1 MTQIAL
7 ETEVVSTRYDK
18 RTQTGYYTIERDGK
32 RWTIALPVNDFK
44 KFKGATAKQ
53 LRRNHLANALLRA
66 MSSPPDPPAGT
77 KQDPFKP
84 SNWDEFD
91 KLKSDAWYVNPAD
104 GKLQQKP

>member
-32 RWTIALPVNDFK
+32 RWTIAVPVADLDKHK
-44 KFKGATAKQ
+44 KNKQ
-53 LRRNHLANALLRA
+53 LRRNHLANALVRA
-66 MSSPPDPPAGT
+66 MSGPPDPAAGT

-84 SNWDEFD
+84 SNWDDFD
-91 KLKSDAWYVNPAD
+91 KLKSGAWYVNPAD
-104 GKLQQKP
+104 GQLQQKP